1 MKETILLVDSS
12 GKRQALKT
20 MLVDAGFDVRSIE
33 DTAIA
38 STLNDCDRPGLVL
51 LSVDPNEVQPPSAFL
66 RFKQLA
72 PNIAMIVV
80 GADTDVR
87 TKAQFIELGA
97 DDYIEEPFVVR
108 ELLARVRSLVRRSK
122 LSALRGSVTSGWK

>member
-12 GKRQALKT
+12 GKRQAVKT
-20 MLVDAGFDVRSIE
+20 MLLNAGFEVRSIG

-38 STLNDCDRPGLVL
+38 SALADSAMPGLAL
-51 LSVDPNEVQPPSAFL
+51 LGVEPGQMQPPSAFL

-72 PNIAMIVV
+72 PNIAMIVL

-97 DDYIEEPFVVR
+97 DDYIEEPFVPP
-108 ELLARVRSLVRRSK
+108 ELLARVRSLVRRTR
-122 LSALRGSVTSGWK
+122 LGRQGLRDR

>member
-20 MLVDAGFDVRSIE
+20 MLLNEGFDVRSIE

-38 STLNDCDRPGLVL
+38 GALTDCAMPGLAL
-51 LSVDPNEVQPPSAFL
+51 LSVEPSEMQPPSAFV

-72 PNIAMIVV
+72 PHIAMIVL

-97 DDYIEEPFVVR
+97 DDYIEEPFVLP
-108 ELLARVRSLVRRSK
+108 ELLARVRSLVRRTK
-122 LSALRGSVTSGWK
+122 LGKRGSRDH